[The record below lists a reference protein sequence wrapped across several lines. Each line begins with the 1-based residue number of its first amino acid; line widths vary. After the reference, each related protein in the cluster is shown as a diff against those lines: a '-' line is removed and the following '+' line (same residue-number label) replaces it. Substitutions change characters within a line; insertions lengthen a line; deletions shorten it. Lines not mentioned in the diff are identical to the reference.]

1 MILQIVSLIIDDMI
15 ILLMS
20 RLHYITEIEGWW
32 MKEEGYDNKIM
43 FEKRWKFLGKLLFW
57 QNPEISLI

>member
-1 MILQIVSLIIDDMI
+1 
-15 ILLMS
+15 MS

-43 FEKRWKFLGKLLFW
+43 FEKRWNFLGKLLSW
-57 QNPEISLI
+57 QNLANLNHKILKKICMRPLVE